1 MLARHYGGNTAEQ
14 WQAER
19 ERDIGVYAPRVRSQV
34 KKVHSYKLFRRRL
47 LVSLAVLLTVYTLAV
62 VRSETLVRSGNN
74 LINLKNKEA
83 ELIMKNNELRI
94 QVEELKGPERIT
106 SIAEKKLGMSVA
118 RSNIYVK
125 AAAKGN

>member
-1 MLARHYGGNTAEQ
+1 MAG
-14 WQAER
+14 ER
-19 ERDIGVYAPRVRSQV
+19 ERDIGVYTPRIRSQA

-74 LINLKNKEA
+74 LINLKTKEA
-83 ELIMKNNELRI
+83 ELIMKNNELKI

>member
-1 MLARHYGGNTAEQ
+1 
-14 WQAER
+14 
-19 ERDIGVYAPRVRSQV
+19 
-34 KKVHSYKLFRRRL
+34 
-47 LVSLAVLLTVYTLAV
+47 
-62 VRSETLVRSGNN
+62 
-74 LINLKNKEA
+74 
-83 ELIMKNNELRI
+83 MKNNELRI

>member
-1 MLARHYGGNTAEQ
+1 MLARNYGGSTAEK

-19 ERDIGVYAPRVRSQV
+19 EATIGVYTPRVRQQA

-47 LVSLAVLLTVYTLAV
+47 LVSLAVLLTVYALAV
-62 VRSETLVRSGNN
+62 VRSETLVRAGNN
-74 LINLKNKEA
+74 LIGLKEREA
-83 ELIMKNNELRI
+83 ALIMKNNELKI

-125 AAAKGN
+125 AKTKGN